1 MAYLLL
7 TGVTGLL
14 GRYLLKDLL
23 LADVPVAVLVRPTRR
38 ATARQRV
45 ENVMCYWDEQVGY
58 SMTRPVVLEGDI
70 TEPDLGLDPR
80 SIRWVAEHC
89 DTMLHNAASLT
100 FQSTGPES
108 EPWRSNVAGVNN
120 VLDLCRNARIRK
132 FHHVSTA
139 YVCGQREG
147 RIFESELDVGQKMSN
162 DYEQSKVQAEKLVRS
177 ADFLDQV
184 TVFRPAIIIGDSQ
197 NCHTTTYHG
206 FYAPLQLVHTM
217 AQNFTPNE
225 TGRLQSPAHF
235 SLHGHET
242 KNLVPVDWVSAVT
255 AHVITHPEHHCKT
268 YHLTPRHPVTFRLI
282 ADVLEQAVGFYG
294 ISFSGGEQRQSDLTE
309 YEQMFEDLIISIYN
323 SYWRNDPTFDAT
335 NTVTA
340 APHLPCPHVD
350 RNMLLNMSDYA
361 IRVSFDGPRSKPTP
375 PAFDAFRA
383 IEPLVDAL
391 DQLHESDSALSRVGL
406 QITGHG
412 GGQWDLLLRN
422 GSVVGA
428 DEGIDS
434 DSSTTLGLE
443 VETFASMARRQL
455 TAEEAFAHGRVRV
468 TGTGFSRQKLI
479 GILQNL
485 ADSSQTQ
492 ALVSH

>member
-23 LADVPVAVLVRPTRR
+23 MAEMPVAVLVRPTRR

-45 ENVMCYWDEQVGY
+45 ENVMCYWDEQLGY
-58 SMTRPVVLEGDI
+58 SLTRPVVLEGDI

-80 SIRWVAEHC
+80 STRWVAEHC
-89 DTMLHNAASLT
+89 DAMLHNAASLT

-108 EPWRSNVAGVNN
+108 EPWRSNVVGVGN
-120 VLDLCRNARIRK
+120 VLELCRNARIRH

-139 YVCGQREG
+139 YVCGLREG
-147 RIFESELDVGQKMSN
+147 RILESELDVGQKLSN
-162 DYEQSKVQAEKLVRS
+162 DYEQSKVQAEKMVRS

-184 TVFRPAIIIGDSQ
+184 TVYRPAIIIGDSKTY
-197 NCHTTTYHG
+197 HTTTYHG
-206 FYAPLQLVHTM
+206 FYAPLQLVYTM
-217 AQNFTPNE
+217 SQAFTPNE

-235 SLHGHET
+235 SLHGDET

-255 AHVITHPEHHCKT
+255 SHVLTHPHLHGNT

-294 ISFSGGEQRQSDLTE
+294 ISFSGGEERQSDRTE
-309 YEQMFEDLIISIYN
+309 YEQMFEDLIINIYN
-323 SYWRNDPTFDAT
+323 SYWRDDPTFDAT
-335 NTVTA
+335 NTRAA

-350 RNMLLNMSDYA
+350 RNMLLNMSAYA
-361 IRVSFDGPRSKPTP
+361 IGVNFDGPRAKPLHP
-375 PAFDAFRA
+375 VFDAFRA
-383 IEPLVDAL
+383 LEPLVEAV
-391 DQLHESDSALSRVGL
+391 DQLNDSPDDLPRLGL
-406 QITGHG
+406 QISGHG
-412 GGQWDLLLRN
+412 GGQWHLLLRN
-422 GSVVGA
+422 GTVVAA
-428 DEGIDS
+428 DVGIDPGCKA
-434 DSSTTLGLE
+434 TLGLD
-443 VETFASMARRQL
+443 VETFASLARRQL
-455 TAEEAFAHGRVRV
+455 TADEAFSNGRLQLS
-468 TGTGFSRQKLI
+468 GSGFPRQKLI
-479 GILQNL
+479 RILQDL